1 MKIVDVNDL
10 LNAEELLRELA
21 MKRIENHLKNVF
33 LTSAL
38 SKAVFVPNL
47 SHKVAEYFP
56 LQIANFFTN
65 IETLDHRV
73 ASTVF
78 NDSVNKFGT
87 PNILISHRI

>member
-47 SHKVAEYFP
+47 CHKVAEDFP
-56 LQIANFFTN
+56 LQITDFLTN
-65 IETLDHRV
+65 
-73 ASTVF
+73 
-78 NDSVNKFGT
+78 
-87 PNILISHRI
+87 